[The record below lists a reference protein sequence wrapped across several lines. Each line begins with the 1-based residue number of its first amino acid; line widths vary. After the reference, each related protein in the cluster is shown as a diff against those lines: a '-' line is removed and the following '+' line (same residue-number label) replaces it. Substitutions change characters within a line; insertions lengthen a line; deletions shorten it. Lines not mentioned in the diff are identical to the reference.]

1 MKEIQTHLGDESVTS
16 DYEKLIELTNKLE
29 ELQAQQE
36 SLYEIW
42 EELSE

>member
-1 MKEIQTHLGDESVTS
+1 MLSDPETAS

-29 ELQAQQE
+29 ELQKEQE
-36 SLYEIW
+36 KQYEIW